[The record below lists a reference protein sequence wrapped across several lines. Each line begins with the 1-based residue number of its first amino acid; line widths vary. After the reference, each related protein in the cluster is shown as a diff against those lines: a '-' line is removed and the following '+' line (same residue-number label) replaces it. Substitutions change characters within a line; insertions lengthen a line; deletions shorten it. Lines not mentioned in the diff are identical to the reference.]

1 MTATVAAAR
10 VYNQPLLFVARLLAW
25 SVAVIARFFSGFFG
39 QRGTANSKAALSK
52 QLVCSKDYD
61 EWVKIAVALDEATG
75 NASWRANHSDGLVNT
90 RVLEESIAKMK
101 QLRASNDVSA
111 LLRLLQPCISR
122 SYCGINNEKL
132 FRDMRPALAG
142 SKFIVEEFVAET
154 ARAINFVAAQE
165 CKIGLQPRLQWML
178 EARHSHGKT
187 ALLLSGGASFGL
199 YHLGVVKALHR
210 AGMLP
215 KILAGSSAGS
225 IMAAMVATR
234 ANDQEM
240 EELFDGTFSNA
251 TFSQAFDQKGSLRRK
266 ITRFLTT
273 GRLFDI
279 GKLSAI
285 LRAQLGDVTFL
296 EAFKASGRIL
306 NVTVSPASS
315 CDSAMLLNHITAP
328 DVLIWSAC
336 SASCAFPL
344 LYEPVRLQS
353 KSAAGHVIPAQDSDV
368 RMCDGSLSA
377 DLPHD
382 RLKELFNVQVFIV
395 SQVNPHVVKFLENPA
410 IDTNGN
416 RRGRPNFF
424 KRLLVSEMQ
433 LRMQQLCD
441 LHLLPRPFA
450 DLVRQKWTGD
460 ITIVPDVSWG
470 DYKHVVDN
478 PSPARTRHC
487 ACASEHKT
495 WEYISDVRVRCSVE
509 LALDDAIRRL
519 KLALG
524 PAADAKPMAR
534 SPSWI
539 DLCM

>member
-1 MTATVAAAR
+1 MGADAPAAR
-10 VYNQPLLFVARLLAW
+10 VYFQPFLLFARWLTWGA
-25 SVAVIARFFSGFFG
+25 AVIARLFSGFFWLS
-39 QRGTANSKAALSK
+39 GTVGSKTSLSK
-52 QLVCSKDYD
+52 QLVFSKDYD
-61 EWVKIAVALDEATG
+61 EWVKVEVALDEATG
-75 NASWRANHSDGLVNT
+75 NGSWRTNYADELINT
-90 RVLEESIAKMK
+90 RVLEESIKQMK

-142 SKFIVEEFVAET
+142 SKFIVEEFVSEM
-154 ARAINFVAAQE
+154 ARSINFVAALE

-240 EELFDGTFSNA
+240 EDLFDGTFPNA

-266 ITRFLTT
+266 IVRFFTS

-336 SASCAFPL
+336 RFVNHAFFFHFLLSLKFLYQRFLRFPSPL
-344 LYEPVRLQS
+344 RTR
-353 KSAAGHVIPAQDSDV
+353 SAA
-368 RMCDGSLSA
+368 
-377 DLPHD
+377 
-382 RLKELFNVQVFIV
+382 
-395 SQVNPHVVKFLENPA
+395 VK
-410 IDTNGN
+410 
-416 RRGRPNFF
+416 
-424 KRLLVSEMQ
+424 
-433 LRMQQLCD
+433 
-441 LHLLPRPFA
+441 
-450 DLVRQKWTGD
+450 
-460 ITIVPDVSWG
+460 
-470 DYKHVVDN
+470 
-478 PSPARTRHC
+478 
-487 ACASEHKT
+487 
-495 WEYISDVRVRCSVE
+495 VRCWP
-509 LALDDAIRRL
+509 RH
-519 KLALG
+519 
-524 PAADAKPMAR
+524 PR
-534 SPSWI
+534 SG
-539 DLCM
+539 L